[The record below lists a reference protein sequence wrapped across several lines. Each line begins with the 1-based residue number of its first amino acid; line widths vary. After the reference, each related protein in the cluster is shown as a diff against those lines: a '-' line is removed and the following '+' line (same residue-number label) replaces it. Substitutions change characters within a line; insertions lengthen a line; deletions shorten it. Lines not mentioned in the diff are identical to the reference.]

1 MRLQKIPERIF
12 EIAGSVDGFSGSF
25 FIALQIR
32 VELAS
37 AATSMSPA
45 FISGFLLNYIFWI
58 FYGIRFRRVAVW
70 LVNVAAA
77 AFQTALLVI
86 VLMKH

>member
-1 MRLQKIPERIF
+1 MRLQNIPEKTF
-12 EIAGSVDGFSGSF
+12 EIAGSVVGFSGSF

-32 VELAS
+32 AELAS
-37 AATSMSPA
+37 AATSMSPV
-45 FISGFLLNYIFWI
+45 FLSGFMLNYIFWI
-58 FYGIRFRRVAVW
+58 FYGVRFRRTAVW

-86 VLMKH
+86 VLLKR